1 MSVSAH
7 VRQPGGLDVLGEPA
21 GLHLHTGPVV
31 MFSTSRLTWARQ
43 CWQSVQTQCWSSLLA
58 RRRLQRRPSW
68 GAGRAGRLAGSPVS
82 PPHSARLEE
91 SPVWVEAVTLLAQ
104 LLHTVWQHS
113 QHFTPP
119 LQCST
124 VKHCTAE
131 NTTWSSQNLVLRQR
145 AQTRLCS
152 AASRTPSGIGK
163 LWGNS
168 LVSGAILC
176 MFLSISLNKVGVP
189 TAKVGRGR
197 LCVFSAAAGCI
208 ERLVSQSHLQL
219 GLAEDAADVLQLPEP
234 QIHHRLHRLPGVAG
248 PHLRQAG
255 RGCAG
260 PGQGVTPQQGGNGP
274 GQTAGA
280 QRHCNTWRVR
290 ISQY

>member
-119 LQCST
+119 CT
-124 VKHCTAE
+124 V
-131 NTTWSSQNLVLRQR
+131 QY
-145 AQTRLCS
+145 
-152 AASRTPSGIGK
+152 
-163 LWGNS
+163 
-168 LVSGAILC
+168 SGALC
-176 MFLSISLNKVGVP
+176 CREHYL
-189 TAKVGRGR
+189 
-197 LCVFSAAAGCI
+197 
-208 ERLVSQSHLQL
+208 EQ
-219 GLAEDAADVLQLPEP
+219 PEP
-234 QIHHRLHRLPGVAG
+234 GLETESADATLFRRLPHPVRD
-248 PHLRQAG
+248 RQALG
-255 RGCAG
+255 K
-260 PGQGVTPQQGGNGP
+260 QL
-274 GQTAGA
+274 
-280 QRHCNTWRVR
+280 
-290 ISQY
+290 S